1 MGGAR
6 SESESNRG
14 HTIGRPVQGI
24 PQVEL
29 VTVSRGGFFQLL
41 SQQDIL
47 FCLEE
52 KQHYK
57 GPLGIACMPT

>member
-1 MGGAR
+1 M
-6 SESESNRG
+6 G
-14 HTIGRPVQGI
+14 HTIRRPVQGI

-29 VTVSRGGFFQLL
+29 VEVSHGGFFQLL

-47 FCLEE
+47 FCLEK

-57 GPLGIACMPT
+57 GPLGIACMPI